1 VPDLGEPSSYLT
13 LEPRTTVYSSDGEK
27 VGRVDRVVA
36 DTVNDIFE
44 GLVVDT
50 SILLGKRRFVD
61 AEQVDQIYEHGV
73 QLKIDR
79 RAADSLPD
87 ARD

>member
-13 LEPRTTVYSSDGEK
+13 LEPGTPVYSSDGKK
-27 VGRVDRVVA
+27 VGKVDRVVA

-61 AEQVDQIYEHGV
+61 AEQVDQIYERGV
-73 QLKIDR
+73 QLKLDR
-79 RAADSLPD
+79 QTADALPD

>member
-1 VPDLGEPSSYLT
+1 MPDLGEPTSYLM
-13 LEPRTTVYSSDGEK
+13 LEPGTAVYASDGEK

-50 SILLGKRRFVD
+50 SILLGKSRLVA
-61 AEQVDQIYEHGV
+61 AEQIDQIYERGV
-73 QLKIDR
+73 VLKLDR
-79 RAADSLPD
+79 EAADSLPD
-87 ARD
+87 LR

>member
-13 LEPRTTVYSSDGEK
+13 LEPGAAVYSSDGEK
-27 VGRVDRVVA
+27 VGTVDRVVA

-61 AEQVDQIYEHGV
+61 AEQVDQIYDHGV
-73 QLKIDR
+73 QLEIDR

-87 ARD
+87 APD